1 MPVKATLIFWSLAIS
16 CSLVLG
22 NFALAY
28 AAPCYGTGMPQ
39 KNKISLGLESYAIF
53 KRYLENDYGK
63 LRSAQY
69 FLDLSYG
76 VFDWLAI
83 DLKGGFGN
91 IRQHPIGSDE
101 IDYPTRLGGGYGF
114 RLKFYDRKDAKMVF
128 GFQHISIHPYAVSIG
143 AMKHKAVLDDWQF
156 SILASYNLKKVTP
169 YLGTR
174 WSRLDYIHWQDGERS
189 RIKSASGKNIGLI
202 VGADIA
208 LPKNLW
214 INLEGSFFDS
224 EALAFSLKYNF

>member
-1 MPVKATLIFWSLAIS
+1 
-16 CSLVLG
+16 
-22 NFALAY
+22 
-28 AAPCYGTGMPQ
+28 
-39 KNKISLGLESYAIF
+39 
-53 KRYLENDYGK
+53 
-63 LRSAQY
+63 
-69 FLDLSYG
+69 
-76 VFDWLAI
+76 
-83 DLKGGFGN
+83 
-91 IRQHPIGSDE
+91 
-101 IDYPTRLGGGYGF
+101 
-114 RLKFYDRKDAKMVF
+114 
-128 GFQHISIHPYAVSIG
+128 
-143 AMKHKAVLDDWQF
+143 MKHKAVLDDWQF

-174 WSRLDYIHWQDGERS
+174 WSRLDSIHWQDGERS